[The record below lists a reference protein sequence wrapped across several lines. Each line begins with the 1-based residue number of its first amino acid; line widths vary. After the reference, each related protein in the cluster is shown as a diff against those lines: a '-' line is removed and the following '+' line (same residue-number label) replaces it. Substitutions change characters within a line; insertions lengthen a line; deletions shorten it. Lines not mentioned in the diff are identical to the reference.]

1 MFIILKIEAVK
12 NSSFWPFKSLMTSY
26 MTQITIWSD
35 RDRQDEQFLFY
46 DLCQHMNSS
55 KDICQKRQPLLG
67 PLFKG
72 PALISWYRSKG
83 LVISNIF
90 CSTSD
95 HKFLTV
101 FETFQKENFRGR
113 PCNSLMGAGNEKM
126 KSALCL
132 EHHSEQL
139 LFSNAFQNIYRFQD
153 IGVQRLTLLGPLNP

>member
-1 MFIILKIEAVK
+1 
-12 NSSFWPFKSLMTSY
+12 
-26 MTQITIWSD
+26 MTQITIWLD

-46 DLCQHMNSS
+46 DLCQHMNNS

-72 PALISWYRSKG
+72 PAPIFWYRSKG

-101 FETFQKENFRGR
+101 FETFWKENLRGR
-113 PCNSLMGAGNEKM
+113 PCNSLMGECNEKV
-126 KSALCL
+126 KSALCS

-139 LFSNAFQNIYRFQD
+139 LFSNCFQIVHHSQD
-153 IGVQRLTLLGPLNP
+153 RRGQKFLVLAL

>member
-1 MFIILKIEAVK
+1 
-12 NSSFWPFKSLMTSY
+12 MTSY
-26 MTQITIWSD
+26 MTQISIWSD

-95 HKFLTV
+95 HKFLTI
-101 FETFQKENFRGR
+101 FETFQKVTFRGR
-113 PCNSLMGAGNEKM
+113 PCNSLMGAGNEKV
-126 KSALCL
+126 KSTLCS

-139 LFSNAFQNIYRFQD
+139 LFSNAFQNVHHSQD
-153 IGVQRLTLLGPLNP
+153 RSGQKFLVLAL

>member
-1 MFIILKIEAVK
+1 
-12 NSSFWPFKSLMTSY
+12 MTSC
-26 MTQITIWSD
+26 MTQISIWSD
-35 RDRQDEQFLFY
+35 KDRQDEQFLFY
-46 DLCQHMNSS
+46 DLCQHMKSS
-55 KDICQKRQPLLG
+55 KDIYQKRQPLLG

-72 PALISWYRSKG
+72 PAPISWYRSKE

-95 HKFLTV
+95 DKFLTV
-101 FETFQKENFRGR
+101 FDTFQKENFRGR
-113 PCNSLMGAGNEKM
+113 PRNSLMGAGNEKM
-126 KSALCL
+126 KSALCS